1 LQTVE
6 SAPFAI
12 CLVAPDGRL
21 LEVNDALCALTG
33 YDRQT
38 LLSMRGDELA
48 PPGAGEAGAPPG
60 PPARRRCVRADGREV
75 AVLLTVSPLDPD
87 GGRDTVL
94 LAQIVEAG
102 ELEPAP
108 RAVPRSWSPTP
119 PETGSWIL
127 AGMSV
132 EWQAKEYHALSGPM
146 EAMGLAVLDRLE
158 LRGDETVLD
167 AGCGSGRVT
176 AHLLERL
183 PHGRV
188 IAVDRSAAMVEQ
200 ARAFLPGRAE
210 VIHAD
215 LLELELGEPVD
226 AVLSTATFHW
236 ILDHER
242 LFARLH
248 ALLRPGGRL
257 VAQCGGY
264 GNIARPLAAA
274 AEVASRPPFAA
285 HFAGWSRASL
295 FATAEETAAR
305 LAAAGFAEVRCWLA
319 DSPVAPEDP
328 AAYLRTITLR
338 DHLTRLPA
346 ELEQPFVE
354 AVVELLP
361 RPVVLD
367 YVRLNLDG
375 RRPG

>member
-1 LQTVE
+1 MGCGRRRARRACSAPRRDARAALLQAVE
-6 SAPFAI
+6 SAPSAI

-48 PPGAGEAGAPPG
+48 PPGAGEAG
-60 PPARRRCVRADGREV
+60 
-75 AVLLTVSPLDPD
+75 
-87 GGRDTVL
+87 
-94 LAQIVEAG
+94 

-119 PETGSWIL
+119 PETGSSIL

-132 EWQAKEYHALSGPM
+132 EWQAEEYHALSGPM

-319 DSPVAPEDP
+319 DSPVAPKDP